1 MHRGMSNVQ
10 GDCRAVID
18 IGTTSVRVLV
28 AARRSDRRLE
38 LAGMGVA
45 RCDGLRKGAVTD
57 VASLAAS
64 VREAAAHVAEESGL
78 NLVKAYLGLAGAH
91 IDSDDRWSHVP
102 RDPGVRAVTNEDL
115 ARALEHV
122 SRFKPAAGQRVLHV
136 IPRSYTLD
144 GVHGVRNPE
153 GMHTGELHIQS
164 QVISGPE
171 DQIEALEAAVNSAG
185 IIPAGVIVEPM
196 ATAEAVLEPQEKRGV
211 TALVDIGGAKTDI
224 AVFHDGTMLFTA
236 VLPVGGYQFTNDLS
250 IAFSLPYAESEQLK
264 IEQGT
269 VIPDML
275 GQPAGIMIQP
285 AGMAGPLTVTHRE
298 VGQVL
303 RDRAEELIEMVR
315 MKLDVPVLAQTPVE
329 HFVLTGGGAQLRS
342 MAALAKHVLQKPVRL
357 GVPKGIDGLPEAD
370 RDPSMAAAIGMAV
383 WAMRNLPADSH
394 VLRQREPSSGGVL
407 GALRGWLPLQGPKNE
422 PSGKMPAKV

>member
-1 MHRGMSNVQ
+1 MHRGMNMVQ
-10 GDCRAVID
+10 GDCRAVVD
-18 IGTTSVRVLV
+18 IGTTKVRVLV

-45 RCDGLRKGAVTD
+45 PCDGLHKGVVSD
-57 VASLAAS
+57 VASVAAS
-64 VREAAAHVAEESGL
+64 VREAAAGLAQMSGL
-78 NLVKAYLGLAGAH
+78 SIVRAYIGLAGAH

-122 SRFKPAAGQRVLHV
+122 SRFKPAPGQRVLHV

-171 DQIEALEAAVNSAG
+171 GQIEALEAAVNSAG
-185 IIPAGVIVEPM
+185 IRPAGVIVEPM
-196 ATAEAVLEPQEKRGV
+196 ATADAVLDPEEKQGV
-211 TALVDIGGAKTDI
+211 TALVDIGGTKTDI
-224 AVFHDGTMLFTA
+224 AVFHDGTMLLTA

-250 IAFSLPYAESEQLK
+250 IAFSLPYSEAEQLK

-269 VIPDML
+269 ALPDML
-275 GQPAGIMIQP
+275 GPTNEILIQP
-285 AGMAGPLTVTHRE
+285 VGMAGPLTVTDRE

-303 RDRAEELIEMVR
+303 KDRAEEIIEMSR
-315 MKLDVPVLAQTPVE
+315 LKLDIPALAGMPVE
-329 HFVLTGGGAQLRS
+329 HVVLTGGGAQLHGF
-342 MAALAKHVLQKPVRL
+342 ATLARHVLQKPVRL
-357 GVPKGIDGLPEAD
+357 GVPKGIDGLPEAH
-370 RDPSMAAAIGMAV
+370 REPSMAAAMGMAI
-383 WAMRNLPADSH
+383 WAMRNLPAGSH
-394 VLRQREPSSGGVL
+394 VMRHREPSSGGVL
-407 GALRGWLPLQGPKNE
+407 GALRGWLPSQGSKNDL
-422 PSGKMPAKV
+422 SKKMPAKV